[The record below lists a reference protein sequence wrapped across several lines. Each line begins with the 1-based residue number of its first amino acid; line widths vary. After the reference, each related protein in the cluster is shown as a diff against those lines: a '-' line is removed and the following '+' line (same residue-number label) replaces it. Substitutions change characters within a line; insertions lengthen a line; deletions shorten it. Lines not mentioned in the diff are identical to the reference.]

1 MRKTT
6 ILIILSALI
15 IGSIVATGK
24 ETVVEPSF
32 AWRAT
37 PPLGLHEEATIDTSL
52 IDYSRQAVPSEVVSP
67 AYATTGNF
75 GTEGINML
83 FFERAPIS
91 DFFFRDAME
100 AWLSSQRNMKFY
112 NTRIPMTLL
121 SYNTGGGREA
131 AQDRLKAV
139 FSGNIN
145 ARAQIG
151 ANIDY
156 IYSKGSYNNQ
166 AAKGLIWGFSG
177 SYIGERYELQA
188 YFNHWNFLNKENG
201 GITDDLYITDP
212 AELQGGSTS
221 VDTKSIPTRLT
232 NAHSRLKGT
241 QLYINNRYKIGYWQ
255 EESSEEDEDSIV
267 RRTYI
272 PVSSFIWT
280 LKFDNG
286 EHNFR
291 NDNRS
296 EAEEFWQNTY
306 LRPTT
311 LDVTSYWSL
320 TNTFGI
326 SLLEGFHK
334 YAKAGL
340 GAFVTHQIR
349 RYTQTPDTLDHSDPE
364 IFTPFPDG
372 TYPENGTENLLWV
385 GAQLTKRQGSLL
397 RYNVTGQFGLI
408 GSAAADLKVEGDV
421 STRFRLFGD
430 TVSITG
436 YGAFRNEA
444 APYLMKHYISNHFMW
459 DNDFGKTRSLR
470 IGGILNIPHTKTRI
484 DVGVENIQNHLYFN
498 DRSMPTQHGGSV
510 QVFSASL
517 NQDFR
522 FKALNWN
529 NRVTYQTSSNQDVIP
544 LPQLTVYSNL
554 YLLFKVAKVLNVQFG
569 IDCDYYTSYNALGY
583 QPALMSFYNQR
594 EVKVGN
600 YPFMNAYINMKLSR
614 ARFYVLFSHF
624 NQGMFGGSNYFSAAH
639 YPLNPRRFQMGISVD
654 FAN

>member
-1 MRKTT
+1 MRN
-6 ILIILSALI
+6 ILIISLLCA
-15 IGSIVATGK
+15 IVAYAATLDAK
-24 ETVVEPSF
+24 QTEVAPSY
-32 AWRAT
+32 AWTAM
-37 PPLGLHEEATIDTSL
+37 PPLGLHQEATIDTSL
-52 IDYSRQAVPSEVVSP
+52 INYSRQAVPSEIVSP
-67 AYATTGNF
+67 AYATTGNY
-75 GTEGINML
+75 GTEGINMI
-83 FFERAPIS
+83 FFERQPIS

-100 AWLSSQRNMKFY
+100 AWLPSQRNMKFY

-131 AQDRLKAV
+131 AQDRLKAI

-151 ANIDY
+151 ANVDY
-156 IYSKGSYNNQ
+156 LYSKGSYNNQ
-166 AAKGLIWGFSG
+166 AAKGLTWGFSG

-232 NAHSRLKGT
+232 AAHSRLKGT
-241 QLYINNRYKIGYWQ
+241 QLYINNRYKIGYWH
-255 EESSEEDEDSIV
+255 EEKADDDSIV
-267 RRTYI
+267 NRTYI

-286 EHNFR
+286 SHTFR

-296 EAEEFWQNTY
+296 EAAEFWEHTY

-320 TNTFGI
+320 TNTFGV

-340 GAFVTHQIR
+340 AAYVTHQIR
-349 RYTQTPDTLDHSDPE
+349 RYTQTPDTLPHNDPE
-364 IFTPFPDG
+364 IFTPFPEG
-372 TYPENGTENLLWV
+372 TFPENGTENLLWV
-385 GAQLTKRQGSLL
+385 GAQLTKQQGTLL
-397 RYNVTGQFGLI
+397 RYNATAQFGLL
-408 GSAAADLKVEGDV
+408 GSAAADLKIEGNV
-421 STRFRLFGD
+421 STRFRLLGD

-436 YGAFRNEA
+436 YGSFRNEA
-444 APYLMKHYISNHFMW
+444 APYLMKHYISNHFIW
-459 DNDFGKTRSLR
+459 DNDFGKTRSFR
-470 IGGILNIPHTKTRI
+470 AGGILDIPHTKTNI

-498 DRSMPTQHGGSV
+498 DLSMPVQHGGSV
-510 QVFSASL
+510 QVFSATL
-517 NQDFR
+517 RQDFR
-522 FKALNWN
+522 LGVLNWN

-544 LPQLTVYSNL
+544 LPQLTIYSNL
-554 YLLFKVAKVLNVQFG
+554 YLRFKVAKVLDVQFG
-569 IDCDYYTSYNALGY
+569 IDCDYYTRYNALGY
-583 QPALMSFYNQR
+583 QPALMSFYNQK

-614 ARFYVLFSHF
+614 ARFYLLFSHV
-624 NQGMFGGSNYFSAAH
+624 NQGLFGGSDYFSAAH
-639 YPLNPRRFQMGISVD
+639 YPLNPRRFQMGISID